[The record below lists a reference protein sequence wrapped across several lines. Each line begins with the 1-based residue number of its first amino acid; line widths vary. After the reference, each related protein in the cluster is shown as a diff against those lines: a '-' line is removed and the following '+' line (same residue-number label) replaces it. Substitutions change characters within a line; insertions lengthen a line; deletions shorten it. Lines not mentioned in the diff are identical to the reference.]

1 MLEGIVSSALKQRIV
16 IVVLAAIALG
26 FGINATRKLSVDAFP
41 DVTNIQVQVATEV
54 PGRSPDE
61 VERIVTVP
69 VEIGMTGLPGLTE
82 MRSQNEPGLSIVTLV
97 FTDDTPLYF
106 ARQLVSERLG
116 DVRSRLPESITPVL
130 GPVSS
135 ALSEVY
141 QYQLEKPND
150 GERPLTKE
158 ELIERRIVQDWVA
171 RPLLRSI
178 PGVAEINSTGGYVKQ
193 YQVLVDPFRMRY
205 YGVTIHDVHEALAR
219 NNANSSGGILPQGPE
234 IYLVRGIALIKNLD
248 DIRSVVLKE
257 VRGTPV
263 YIHDVAEVQIGE
275 EVRYGAMA
283 KGGYT
288 ESVGGIVMMIA
299 GGNAKEIV
307 NRVKQRVAE

>member
-1 MLEGIVSSALKQRIV
+1 MLEGIVRSALKQRIV

-69 VEIGMTGLPGLTE
+69 VEIGMTGLPGMTE

-97 FTDDTPLYF
+97 FTDDTPQYF

-116 DVRSRLPESITPVL
+116 DVRSRLPEGIVPVL
-130 GPVSS
+130 GPVST

-141 QYQLEKPND
+141 QYTLENPGD
-150 GERPLTKE
+150 GERQLTKD
-158 ELIERRIVQDWVA
+158 ELVQRRIVQDWVA

-205 YGVTIHDVHEALAR
+205 YGVTIHDVEEALAQ
-219 NNANSSGGILPQGPE
+219 NNANSSGGILPRGPE
-234 IYLVRGIALIKNLD
+234 IYLVRGVGLIKSLD
-248 DIRSVVLKE
+248 DIRSLVLKA
-257 VRGTPV
+257 VNGTPV
-263 YIHDVAEVQIGE
+263 YIRDVAEVKFGE
-275 EVRYGAMA
+275 EVRYGAMI

-288 ESVGGIVMMIA
+288 EAVGGIVMMIA

-307 NRVKQRVAE
+307 QTIKQRV